1 MLMLAFTCK
10 KCDTRSSHSISKQ
23 AYTGGTVMVTC
34 PGCHNRHLIADHL
47 KIFNDEHITIEDIMK
62 AQGET
67 VSQTTEDLVFEDIP
81 ESLKSLIG
89 HYSKNAPSE
98 LKKKLDNEAVHTL
111 PGPKDK

>member
-1 MLMLAFTCK
+1 
-10 KCDTRSSHSISKQ
+10 
-23 AYTGGTVMVTC
+23 MVTC

-89 HYSKNAPSE
+89 QYSKNAPSE

-111 PGPKDK
+111 PGPNDK